1 MIAQNIQGI
10 NNATNTKGVVLENIH
25 TPPPPHGRQR
35 KFRGKGE
42 SKKRQFLGGWGLLT
56 EVFSRGSE

>member
-25 TPPPPHGRQR
+25 TPPTPPRRATEIPREGGIQ
-35 KFRGKGE
+35 
-42 SKKRQFLGGWGLLT
+42 KKAI
-56 EVFSRGSE
+56 SRGMEVTYRGFFQGV

>member
-25 TPPPPHGRQR
+25 TPPQGGQR

-42 SKKRQFLGGWGLLT
+42 SKKRQFLGGWRLLT